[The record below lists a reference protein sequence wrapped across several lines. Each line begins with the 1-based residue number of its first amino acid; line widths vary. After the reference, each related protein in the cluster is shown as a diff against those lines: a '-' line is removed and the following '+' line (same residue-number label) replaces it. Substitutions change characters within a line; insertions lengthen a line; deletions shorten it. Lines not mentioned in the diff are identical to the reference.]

1 MAAELRLAPPD
12 PSGRFDTPTPAAAPE
27 LAKRKFSVI
36 KRGVDPHE
44 VEDALRSADIEIRG
58 LRAQIASLHADL
70 AESASRARDRVREST
85 AAGFLGDEAARMLAA
100 TRTAAAELEQRAA
113 DRSQQLI
120 DDAKLR
126 SAAILLQLEQ
136 ETGHRLGELEVLE
149 ARTREAALLS
159 TEQIRSDADLY
170 AESIRAGADA
180 YAAHVRSSADLEAR
194 SVLENVDDQIEQLTR
209 NARKDAEQVT
219 LEAEMRAEE
228 QLSGIER
235 NQREMA
241 ERLTQERM
249 QLTIEREAVD
259 RRRTELIE
267 LLDRVQSVTAAG
279 LIELTAQDPTI
290 SARIAE
296 IANIEQDAHLIAADS
311 PQLPDDD

>member
-12 PSGRFDTPTPAAAPE
+12 PSGRLESPAPTPE
-27 LAKRKFSVI
+27 FAKRKFSVI
-36 KRGVDPHE
+36 KRGIDPIE
-44 VEDALRSADIEIRG
+44 VEEALRSADGEIHR
-58 LRAQIASLHADL
+58 LRARIAGLEEDL

-113 DRSQQLI
+113 ERSQQLI

-136 ETGHRLGELEVLE
+136 ETGKRLAELETLE
-149 ARTREAALLS
+149 MRTRDAAMQS
-159 TEQIRSDADLY
+159 TEQVRADADLY

-194 SVLENVDDQIEQLTR
+194 SVLENVDEQIEMITR
-209 NARKDAEQVT
+209 NARKDADQVT

-228 QLSGIER
+228 MLSGIDR
-235 NQREMA
+235 NQRDMA
-241 ERLTQERM
+241 ERLTSERM
-249 QLTIEREAVD
+249 RLTVEGESVD

-296 IANIEQDAHLIAADS
+296 ISQIEHEAEAAIAAC
-311 PQLPDDD
+311 PQQPDAD